1 MYISVPF
8 LFLVLYFV
16 PGWFLKFLC
25 SIFSQVWV
33 WNPREERWV
42 VSDHTDPERMDNWVN
57 FVLRYI
63 QHKVNRWRMFVDRA
77 RIQDRPFLYLSR

>member
-25 SIFSQVWV
+25 SIFPQVWV

-42 VSDHTDPERMDNWVN
+42 ESDHTDPERMDNWVN
-57 FVLRYI
+57 FLLRI
-63 QHKVNRWRMFVDRA
+63 IKHRVNRWRMFTDRA
-77 RIQDRPFLYLSR
+77 RIIDRPMLYED

>member
-8 LFLVLYFV
+8 LFLVFYSVARLVSEISVFDIF
-16 PGWFLKFLC
+16 PGLGLE
-25 SIFSQVWV
+25 STR
-33 WNPREERWV
+33 REMV
-42 VSDHTDPERMDNWVN
+42 LSDHTDPERMDNWVN

-77 RIQDRPFLYLSR
+77 RILDRPFLYL